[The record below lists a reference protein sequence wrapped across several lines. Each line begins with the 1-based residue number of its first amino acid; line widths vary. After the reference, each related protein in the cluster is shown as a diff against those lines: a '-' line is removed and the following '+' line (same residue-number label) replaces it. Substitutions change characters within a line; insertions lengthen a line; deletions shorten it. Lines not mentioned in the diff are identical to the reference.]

1 MSLNGKS
8 PLARASDVGGLANE
22 NAVNRV
28 LRSRSHFVNNVHN
41 RIDRWGTVDA
51 PGEARPMNFL
61 KRAPALVCAADVA
74 MAERLRAVSSRG
86 KLETNVYEN
95 WQPSQSG
102 ASPRREAGTV
112 SA

>member
-1 MSLNGKS
+1 MVNHRY
-8 PLARASDVGGLANE
+8 LARLTWAGLANE

-28 LRSRSHFVNNVHN
+28 LRSRSHFVKNVDN
-41 RIDRWGTVDA
+41 KIGRWGTVDA

-61 KRAPALVCAADVA
+61 KRSPAIVCAADIA

-86 KLETNVYEN
+86 KLETDVYEN

-102 ASPRREAGTV
+102 APTRRGAATVEA
-112 SA
+112 